1 MSDDYILFQ
10 PALRQY
16 KRRFYCLAAFCI
28 NSFMR
33 CFELALLNS
42 APNSTFQYYKLA
54 GIDMEKINLIL
65 SIGALSY
72 ELFVFLMMYLDT
84 RWNNLR
90 YLTLLSSFALLL
102 SCIIRMFPTWFP
114 NILMPHAFP
123 FLLVGSILNQLGSSF
138 SYSTSSLISAKWFNS
153 QERSIA
159 TGISSQSGT
168 IGIGFAFLL
177 IPFIAPQGKYIPII
191 LYIDLGLQF
200 LCTIAILLYFPANP
214 PIPPSYS
221 EQYRRGNFISDA
233 PSPQDSHSPENQQ
246 GNYYHQQINN
256 SEQIAQQI
264 TSPITQ
270 PIPIQPKPI
279 LSMKQSLKLLLC
291 PDFINLCLFSGLQA
305 GCTQAW
311 ADNITYFYTT
321 VGYQQNIGGIF
332 SCMNIFTSAIGGFV
346 SSVLYEKKFK
356 KHEKLLL
363 FLIFI
368 LGIIFQAFFIFALPI
383 VSIHSQTR
391 DPLIKIPLWLFS
403 TMIILIGFLQG
414 APFGVIFEI
423 GAEQTFPASEAFSG
437 GALTAG
443 INFFYFATLLVFA
456 TVPLG
461 YRTIITVGIV
471 AISTVMLMFLRVN
484 RKRQNIEDI
493 GERNSLIKSDKEGYN
508 ETIN

>member
-1 MSDDYILFQ
+1 
-10 PALRQY
+10 
-16 KRRFYCLAAFCI
+16 
-28 NSFMR
+28 
-33 CFELALLNS
+33 
-42 APNSTFQYYKLA
+42 
-54 GIDMEKINLIL
+54 
-65 SIGALSY
+65 
-72 ELFVFLMMYLDT
+72 
-84 RWNNLR
+84 
-90 YLTLLSSFALLL
+90 
-102 SCIIRMFPTWFP
+102 
-114 NILMPHAFP
+114 
-123 FLLVGSILNQLGSSF
+123 
-138 SYSTSSLISAKWFNS
+138 
-153 QERSIA
+153 
-159 TGISSQSGT
+159 
-168 IGIGFAFLL
+168 
-177 IPFIAPQGKYIPII
+177 
-191 LYIDLGLQF
+191 
-200 LCTIAILLYFPANP
+200 
-214 PIPPSYS
+214 
-221 EQYRRGNFISDA
+221 
-233 PSPQDSHSPENQQ
+233 
-246 GNYYHQQINN
+246 
-256 SEQIAQQI
+256 
-264 TSPITQ
+264 
-270 PIPIQPKPI
+270 
-279 LSMKQSLKLLLC
+279 
-291 PDFINLCLFSGLQA
+291 
-305 GCTQAW
+305 
-311 ADNITYFYTT
+311 
-321 VGYQQNIGGIF
+321 
-332 SCMNIFTSAIGGFV
+332 MNIFTSAIGGFV